1 MNKPEIHDDDYNALE
16 YEHSNALRE
25 LENLSI
31 GNFSYANDVLIKL
44 QDKAY
49 QLGLARGKKESG
61 STDLLEALSEV
72 VEWLE
77 LGDHAGPMHSKARAA
92 IAKARGES

>member
-25 LENLSI
+25 IECLSI

-61 STDLLEALSEV
+61 STDLLEALEAIINV
-72 VEWLE
+72 GGQFVLNEQT
-77 LGDHAGPMHSKARAA
+77 HRAARAA
-92 IAKARGES
+92 IAKARGEQ

>member
-1 MNKPEIHDDDYNALE
+1 MNKPEIHDDDYSALE

-44 QDKAY
+44 QDNAY
-49 QLGLARGKKESG
+49 QLGLARGRKESG
-61 STDLLEALSEV
+61 SIELLEALEAIINV
-72 VEWLE
+72 GGQFVLN
-77 LGDHAGPMHSKARAA
+77 DQTHRAARAA
-92 IAKARGES
+92 IAKARGEQ

>member
-1 MNKPEIHDDDYNALE
+1 MSKPEIHDDDYNALE

-49 QLGLARGKKESG
+49 QLGLARGKKE
-61 STDLLEALSEV
+61 
-72 VEWLE
+72 
-77 LGDHAGPMHSKARAA
+77 AA
-92 IAKARGES
+92 NE

>member
-25 LENLSI
+25 LESLSI
-31 GNFSYANDVLIKL
+31 ADFGMANDVLMKL

-49 QLGLARGKKESG
+49 QLGLERGKKER
-61 STDLLEALSEV
+61 
-72 VEWLE
+72 
-77 LGDHAGPMHSKARAA
+77 KA
-92 IAKARGES
+92 